1 MMSIALV
8 IAYGTLLNNALALPL
23 CAFAVVIGIVL
34 NSYWMTI
41 LMIPCALFV
50 AAFFGARLG
59 LGGPR
64 QTELVPLQMLLAL
77 PVGLLVH
84 SVAARLVSR

>member
-1 MMSIALV
+1 MTIVLV
-8 IAYGTLLNNALALPL
+8 IAYGTLLKNALALPL
-23 CAFAVVIGIVL
+23 CALAVVIGVVL

-41 LMIPCALFV
+41 LLIPCALFV
-50 AAFFGARLG
+50 AAFFGARLDW
-59 LGGPR
+59 GGPR

-84 SVAARLVSR
+84 FFAARLVSR